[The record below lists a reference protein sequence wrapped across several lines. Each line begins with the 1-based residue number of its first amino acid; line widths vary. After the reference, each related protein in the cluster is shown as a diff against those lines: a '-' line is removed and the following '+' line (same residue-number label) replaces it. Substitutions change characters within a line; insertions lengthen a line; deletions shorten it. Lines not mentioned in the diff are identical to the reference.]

1 MGRAEHGGV
10 GEAPRSTFEDAER
23 GLVFGRLT
31 LDGTI
36 RGRSTSAAAGC
47 TTTSTSR
54 SSSTGRRRPRGRST
68 PRRRSDPH
76 GVTQRR
82 RFRAEGRRLTDISD
96 ESLDGSAVEGAGVSD
111 FLLEELERRRD
122 VRMRDIVATIQSDQY
137 RLITAEPEGAL
148 VVQGGPGTGK
158 TAVGLHRASWL
169 LYTHRERLRR
179 VLVVG
184 PNPTFMDYVS
194 HVLPTL
200 GEEAVEQRAVTELV
214 DGIEAGREEEPD
226 VARLKGDPR
235 LREVVRARSRSRSCR
250 RRRSSCAGRRHL
262 RPCGSG
268 TSLRCSRRR
277 WSRRRSALARER
289 FRMAVLRRF
298 YERYGELFGPRALRS
313 FDELERALR
322 RGGFLT
328 RWLDRVLPLPQPE
341 KLVSRL
347 LTSPAALEAASEDV
361 LDADERKLL
370 LRDRPRRM
378 SDLRW
383 SDQDVPLLDEAR
395 TLLAGA
401 PRSYGHVIVDEAQDL
416 SPMQL
421 LAISRRA
428 VDGSLTILG
437 DVAQATGPV
446 VYRRWQELEPY
457 LPDEAEMEIEELR
470 HAYRVPAEIMDFALP
485 LLDRIA
491 PEVEPPLAY
500 RKGGDPPRLVQ
511 VGEEEL
517 LERALREA
525 VALEDLDG
533 LLAVIVP
540 RSLSAPRR
548 VPVPDPHPA
557 AGEGPR
563 VRPRRRG
570 RAGSRRGRR
579 RPRPARALRRAH
591 AADEDARRRPR
602 AAVARRP
609 RLGRQQA
616 VAVAP
621 HAALVPERDEVE
633 VRAHPQVALQL
644 LPLPEVL
651 LVRAALD
658 GLARRD
664 RVELEELED
673 PAQHARRVADEL
685 LVGEDV
691 HALELLAVGLE
702 ERVAA
707 EPVLEHPV
715 VAARPAPPR
724 GRDRDGNRMADDDD
738 ERRAGKAPARSGFSA
753 GSAATS
759 RAAPAGRDPSA
770 ATTPRTASARSPA
783 R

>member
-1 MGRAEHGGV
+1 MTHPELQAEQAYVDRAYEQLDRMRSTV
-10 GEAPRSTFEDAER
+10 ARTQEAMATEWAALNMEAWVKRRMRTFEDAER

-31 LDGTI
+31 LDGTP
-36 RGRSTSAAAGC
+36 RPLYV
-47 TTTSTSR
+47 
-54 SSSTGRRRPRGRST
+54 GRRWVHDDEHESLVVNWQAPAARPFYTAT
-68 PRRRSDPH
+68 PQTPH
-76 GVTQRR
+76 GVQQRR

-96 ESLDGSAVEGAGVSD
+96 EALDGSAVEGASVSD

-200 GEEAVEQRAVTELV
+200 GEEAVEQRAVTELL
-214 DGIEAGREEEPD
+214 DGIEVGRDEEPD

-235 LREVVRARSRSRSCR
+235 LREVVARAVEIAVVPAPEELYARIDGIYVRVRER
-250 RRRSSCAGRRHL
+250 DVAALLEETLEAGDPL
-262 RPCGSG
+262 G
-268 TSLRCSRRR
+268 
-277 WSRRRSALARER
+277 LARER

-298 YERYGELFGPRALRS
+298 YERYGELLGPRALRT
-313 FDELERALR
+313 FDELERSLR

-341 KLVSRL
+341 KLVARL
-347 LTSPAALEAASEDV
+347 LTSPAALEAASDAV
-361 LDADERKLL
+361 LEGEERKLL

-378 SDLRW
+378 ADLRW

-395 TLLAGA
+395 TLLDGA

-446 VYRRWQELEPY
+446 VYRRWQELQPY

-500 RKGGDPPRLVQ
+500 RKGGDPPRLVR
-511 VGEEEL
+511 VEEEEL
-517 LERALREA
+517 LAAALREA
-525 VALEDLDG
+525 AALAGLDG

-540 RSLSAPRR
+540 RSLAGALPQGELFDEIS
-548 VPVPDPHPA
+548 VPVLT
-557 AGEGPR
+557 PR
-563 VRPRRRG
+563 QAKGLEFDHVVVVEP
-570 RAGSRRGRR
+570 
-579 RPRPARALRRAH
+579 
-591 AADEDARRRPR
+591 
-602 AAVARRP
+602 AAVADDGDRGLRE
-609 RLGRQQA
+609 LY
-616 VAVAP
+616 
-621 HAALVPERDEVE
+621 
-633 VRAHPQVALQL
+633 VALTRPTKTL
-644 LPLPEVL
+644 VVVHARPLP
-651 LVRAALD
+651 D
-658 GLARRD
+658 GL
-664 RVELEELED
+664 
-673 PAQHARRVADEL
+673 
-685 LVGEDV
+685 G
-691 HALELLAVGLE
+691 
-702 ERVAA
+702 
-707 EPVLEHPV
+707 
-715 VAARPAPPR
+715 
-724 GRDRDGNRMADDDD
+724 
-738 ERRAGKAPARSGFSA
+738 
-753 GSAATS
+753 
-759 RAAPAGRDPSA
+759 
-770 ATTPRTASARSPA
+770 
-783 R
+783 

>member
-1 MGRAEHGGV
+1 MPHPELASEQAYVDRAYEQLDRMRSTV
-10 GEAPRSTFEDAER
+10 ARTQDAMATEWAALNMEAWAKRRMRTFEDAER

-31 LDGTI
+31 LDGTP
-36 RGRSTSAAAGC
+36 RPLYV
-47 TTTSTSR
+47 
-54 SSSTGRRRPRGRST
+54 GRRWVHDDEHESLVVNWQAPAARPFYTAT
-68 PRRRSDPH
+68 PETPH
-76 GVTQRR
+76 GVQQRR
-82 RFRAEGRRLTDISD
+82 RFRAHGRRLVDISD
-96 ESLDGSAVEGAGVSD
+96 ESLDGSAVEGASVSD

-169 LYTHRERLRR
+169 LYTHREKLRR

-200 GEEAVEQRAVTELV
+200 GEEAVEQRAVTELL
-214 DGIEAGREEEPD
+214 DGIEVVRDEEPD

-235 LREVVRARSRSRSCR
+235 LREVVARAVEIAVVPAPEELVTLVDGVYVRVRECDVATLLEEALE
-250 RRRSSCAGRRHL
+250 AGAPL
-262 RPCGSG
+262 G
-268 TSLRCSRRR
+268 
-277 WSRRRSALARER
+277 LARER

-298 YERYGELFGPRALRS
+298 YERYGELFGPRALRT

-328 RWLDRVLPLPQPE
+328 RWLDRVLPLPQPV

-347 LTSPAALEAASEDV
+347 LTSPAALEAASDGV

-370 LRDRPRRM
+370 LRDRPRRLA
-378 SDLRW
+378 DLRW
-383 SDQDVPLLDEAR
+383 SDQDVPLLDEAQ

-446 VYRRWQELEPY
+446 VYRAWQELEPY

-470 HAYRVPAEIMDFALP
+470 HAYRVPAEIMNFALP

-500 RKGGDPPRLVQ
+500 RRGGDPPRLVH
-511 VGEEEL
+511 VDEEEL
-517 LERALREA
+517 LGAALREA
-525 VALEDLDG
+525 ASLAERDG

-540 RSLSAPRR
+540 RALAGALPQGELFDEIS
-548 VPVPDPHPA
+548 VPVLTPRQAKGLEFDHVVVVEPA
-557 AGEGPR
+557 SVADDGD
-563 VRPRRRG
+563 RG
-570 RAGSRRGRR
+570 
-579 RPRPARALRRAH
+579 LR
-591 AADEDARRRPR
+591 E
-602 AAVARRP
+602 
-609 RLGRQQA
+609 LY
-616 VAVAP
+616 
-621 HAALVPERDEVE
+621 
-633 VRAHPQVALQL
+633 VALTRPTKTL
-644 LPLPEVL
+644 VVVHARPLPEPL
-651 LVRAALD
+651 
-658 GLARRD
+658 
-664 RVELEELED
+664 
-673 PAQHARRVADEL
+673 
-685 LVGEDV
+685 
-691 HALELLAVGLE
+691 
-702 ERVAA
+702 
-707 EPVLEHPV
+707 
-715 VAARPAPPR
+715 
-724 GRDRDGNRMADDDD
+724 
-738 ERRAGKAPARSGFSA
+738 
-753 GSAATS
+753 GS
-759 RAAPAGRDPSA
+759 
-770 ATTPRTASARSPA
+770 
-783 R
+783 